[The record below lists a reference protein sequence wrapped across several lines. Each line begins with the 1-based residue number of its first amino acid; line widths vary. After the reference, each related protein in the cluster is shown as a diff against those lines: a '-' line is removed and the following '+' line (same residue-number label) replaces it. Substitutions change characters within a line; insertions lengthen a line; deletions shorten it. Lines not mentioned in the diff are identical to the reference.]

1 MARRKSKYLFLR
13 TTKTIARDVITE
25 NPEIMQYS
33 EKLQSLSQNQVD
45 PTDSEYQQLQEQKDI
60 FLNWFDPDDYANTPL
75 EEDNTVAT
83 ENTETSIEETP
94 DSLAFNI
101 SDYNQST
108 AFIHKTIKN
117 IDSFNKYSLDITNNT
132 IHQRIDF
139 KEARTSIEHKQ
150 PFVVTKFGKKTKA
163 PEDIDGFYRTVS
175 KMPIQSNMNSVQN
188 QRIGFVLADRMF
200 KEYKLRDPHPSQ
212 LSNRH
217 KKKTAF
223 SDKEYQRAE
232 AAFNKQKRLFRGI
245 IDDEYLIFKKKPANT
260 KKIGY
265 LHLNET
271 DQSQNQSY
279 YVEVIQDRGYK
290 WLFNLFIILLLAA
303 SLTIGAKWYIDNN
316 PDWHFNK
323 NFLTLYKTAE
333 QIDYINN
340 ELQIGFNATP
350 VLTNA
355 TDTADTGTEAN
366 TLNINIVSST
376 ADTESTGTIFFK
388 PRLYINNE
396 IVYESEE
403 LLPAGS
409 IIPTIELNTTLSEGE
424 YEGQLKCRAYKSS
437 VPNNSD
443 LAQYMGD
450 IESSLIITVK
460 TLSN

>member
-13 TTKTIARDVITE
+13 TTKTIARDVVTE
-25 NPEIMQYS
+25 NPEVMQYS

-45 PTDSEYQQLQEQKDI
+45 PTDPEYQQLQEQKDI

-75 EEDNTVAT
+75 EEDNTPS
-83 ENTETSIEETP
+83 TETSSTETPSMEETS
-94 DSLAFNI
+94 DSLVFNI

-150 PFVVTKFGKKTKA
+150 PFVITKFGKKTKA
-163 PEDIDGFYRTVS
+163 PEDIDGFYKTVS
-175 KMPIQSNMNSVQN
+175 KMPIQSSMSSVQN
-188 QRIGFVLADRMF
+188 QRIGFVLADKMF

-212 LSNRH
+212 LSNKH
-217 KKKTAF
+217 KKKTVF

-245 IDDEYLIFKKKPANT
+245 IDDEYLIFKKKPSNT

-271 DQSQNQSY
+271 DQNQNQSY
-279 YVEVIQDRGYK
+279 YVEVVQDRGYK
-290 WLFNLFIILLLAA
+290 WLFNLFIIILLAA
-303 SLTIGAKWYIDNN
+303 SIILGAKWYIDSN

-350 VLTNA
+350 VLT
-355 TDTADTGTEAN
+355 TDPTQTQN
-366 TLNINIVSST
+366 QNQPQPLNINIVSST
-376 ADTESTGTIFFK
+376 AETAEANTIFFK
-388 PRLYINNE
+388 PILYINNE

-409 IIPTIELNTTLSEGE
+409 TIPTIQLNTTLPEGE

-460 TLSN
+460 